1 MGTWIAEKITQ
12 KLIASSV
19 IEEGDREL
27 YVYGFFL
34 LTNKILYFLVAAIAG
49 ALVGVTVESVVFY
62 IVFMSLRTYAGGIH
76 AKTELQCTILTSIA
90 LNMAIL
96 GIKYMEQTSCTIIPI
111 GMLISGCLCI
121 ALFSPLDTKEKPLE
135 KSEKVHYHSICL
147 FLISVCIALSLI
159 LKWLHIDAIY
169 YSIVASVFLEGI
181 LLCLG
186 NIGKRNN
193 PAQNVV

>member
-62 IVFMSLRTYAGGIH
+62 IVFMGLRTYAGGIH
-76 AKTELQCTILTSIA
+76 AKTELACTVLTTLA
-90 LNMAIL
+90 LTVSVL
-96 GIKYMEQTSCTIIPI
+96 GIKQLNIHTGEALPLLLLGSGSICIL
-111 GMLISGCLCI
+111 LI
-121 ALFSPLDTKEKPLE
+121 SPLDTADKPLTPEE
-135 KSEKVHYHSICL
+135 KLYYRYICTKIL
-147 FLISVCIALSLI
+147 GVYLLLIGVARWLMWKNVAYAIIAGI
-159 LKWLHIDAIY
+159 
-169 YSIVASVFLEGI
+169 FLEG
-181 LLCLG
+181 LLLLA
-186 NIGKRNN
+186 GKSMKKD
-193 PAQNVV
+193 